1 MKRILVTG
9 ATGFLGAY
17 VLKEFI
23 DNYEIIAIG
32 RNEKKLLQIKNKY
45 NDKNISVMKVDLS
58 DIDDVLKLPN
68 VDIVIHC
75 AALSTVWGNKK
86 EFINDNVLATKNI
99 VKYSKEKGVNKIV
112 HISTPSIY
120 TEKKDRFNIK
130 ETEILEHNK
139 LNYYIETKIMAEK
152 IILDAKNDTLEV
164 VIIRPKG
171 LIGIGDT
178 SILPRIIESNK
189 KIGIPIFKDKED
201 ILLDMTSV
209 ENVAYSIL
217 LCAEKSNISG
227 EIFNI
232 TNGEPMHKK
241 QLLSYVSKNLG
252 INFKYKLLSFN
263 KIYFVALILEIIY
276 KLFKIN
282 KEPLLTKYTVC
293 TLSFSQTLNIEKA
306 VNILGYRPRISL
318 EDEIKRFGQYYK
330 NNKNEL
336 EVL

>member
-1 MKRILVTG
+1 
-9 ATGFLGAY
+9 
-17 VLKEFI
+17 
-23 DNYEIIAIG
+23 
-32 RNEKKLLQIKNKY
+32 
-45 NDKNISVMKVDLS
+45 
-58 DIDDVLKLPN
+58 
-68 VDIVIHC
+68 
-75 AALSTVWGNKK
+75 
-86 EFINDNVLATKNI
+86 
-99 VKYSKEKGVNKIV
+99 
-112 HISTPSIY
+112 
-120 TEKKDRFNIK
+120 
-130 ETEILEHNK
+130 
-139 LNYYIETKIMAEK
+139 MAEK

-232 TNGEPMHKK
+232 TNGEPMYKK

-252 INFKYKLLSFN
+252 INFNYKLLSFN